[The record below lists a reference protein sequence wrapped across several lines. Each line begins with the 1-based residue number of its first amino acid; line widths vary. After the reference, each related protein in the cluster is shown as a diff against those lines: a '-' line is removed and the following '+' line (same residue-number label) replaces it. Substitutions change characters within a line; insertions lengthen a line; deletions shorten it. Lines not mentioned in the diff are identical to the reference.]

1 MDFQIKSIKFLQSET
16 DWKKC
21 PKDKLPEFAFIGR
34 SNVGKSSL
42 INMLADNKTLAKTSS
57 KPGKT
62 QTINHYKVDGRWYLV
77 DLPGY
82 GYASISKSMREQW
95 VKMIDNYLQ
104 FRKNLQLVF
113 VLVDIRLE
121 PQEID
126 IDFINKL
133 GEKSVPF
140 SLIFTK
146 ADKIGKTKGAVNVR
160 SFCRKLMETWED
172 LPPFFVCSAV
182 DGRGKIEL
190 LNYIGQLNET
200 YYNYLLNQNQE

>member
-1 MDFQIKSIKFLQSET
+1 MDYQIKNVKFIQSEV
-16 DWKKC
+16 DWRKC

-42 INMLADNKTLAKTSS
+42 INMLADNKALAKTSS

-62 QTINHYKVDGRWYLV
+62 QTINHYKVDNLWFLV

-82 GYASISKSMREQW
+82 GYASISKTMREKW
-95 VKMIDNYLQ
+95 VKMIDNYLE
-104 FRKNLQLVF
+104 FRSNLQLVF

-121 PQEID
+121 PQELD

-133 GEKSVPF
+133 GEKGVPF

-146 ADKIGKTKGAVNVR
+146 ADKIGKNKGATNVR
-160 SFCRKLMETWED
+160 NFCRKLMETWED
-172 LPPFFVCSAV
+172 LPPFFVSSTV
-182 DGRGKIEL
+182 DCRGKNEL
-190 LNYIGQLNET
+190 LDYINQVNET
-200 YYNYLLNQNQE
+200 FYNNMLNQNQE

>member
-1 MDFQIKSIKFLQSET
+1 MDYQIKNVKFIQSEV
-16 DWKKC
+16 DWRKC

-42 INMLADNKTLAKTSS
+42 INMLADNKALAKTSS

-62 QTINHYKVDGRWYLV
+62 QTINHYKVDNLWFLV

-82 GYASISKSMREQW
+82 GYASISKTMREKW
-95 VKMIDNYLQ
+95 VKMIDNYLE
-104 FRKNLQLVF
+104 FRSNLQLVF

-121 PQEID
+121 PQELD

-133 GEKSVPF
+133 GEKGVPF

-146 ADKIGKTKGAVNVR
+146 ADKIGKNKETKFVNIII
-160 SFCRKLMETWED
+160 
-172 LPPFFVCSAV
+172 
-182 DGRGKIEL
+182 KIL
-190 LNYIGQLNET
+190 
-200 YYNYLLNQNQE
+200 